1 MSTQQI
7 SAQAEVTREQHRS
20 PDGKFGNQP
29 ASESELTLDDHQDQ
43 QWGETPNVKV
53 GTRTPWG
60 AAQHVEE
67 VAPGVVS
74 VSCAG
79 HGGYKLSPERNAAV
93 SKIFRTSSGWYEEDV
108 EWRAAAVAHPEAF
121 AYGGQ
126 TADEA
131 YEDAKASLRNWY
143 PHKFKEAFGGQVDET
158 NSFMMRQE
166 KERADVEAFRE
177 AHAADFVTTG
187 GSHVSWCPDGYQTIT
202 AEQRSTETTRTF
214 VVDRDWWGRNGTRR
228 TDTPIVVDPDSMVD
242 VTDIDEKFHEEVQ
255 AGRPE
260 NNLTPVASI
269 DDLGIDTSHLTD
281 NQADRARRELDQ
293 LYRLPGGEVGSLAQ
307 HLVNQGARGKSSHW
321 DGEKVAYSV
330 TLSDSYVRPV
340 SKAAFDSLTGLT
352 DHTTD
357 TTRAYTENGLASANV
372 ERHQANWTLGEP
384 AGQKALARQKAS
396 AEVLDKI
403 RAEESARLKERQAR
417 YHALVNQRMAQH
429 SD

>member
-1 MSTQQI
+1 M
-7 SAQAEVTREQHRS
+7 SAQATSAREAYRA

-29 ASESELTLDDHQDQ
+29 ATEADLALDGGTDQ
-43 QWGETPNVKV
+43 QWGDTPDVKV
-53 GTRTPWG
+53 GSRTPWG

-67 VAPGVVS
+67 VAPGIVQA
-74 VSCAG
+74 SCAG

-93 SKIFRTSSGWYEEDV
+93 NKLFRTSSGWYEEDL
-108 EWRAAAVAHPEAF
+108 EWRAAAAAHPEAF
-121 AYGGQ
+121 AYGDQ
-126 TADEA
+126 SAAEA
-131 YEDAKASLRNWY
+131 YEAAKASLRDWY
-143 PHKFKEAFGGQVDET
+143 PHKFKEAFGEPADET

-166 KERADVEAFRE
+166 KERADTEAFRA

-187 GSHVSWCPDGYQTIT
+187 GSRPSWCPKGYSVIT
-202 AEQRSTETTRTF
+202 AEQRSTQTERTL
-214 VVDRDWWGRNGTRR
+214 VVADGWWERNGTNR
-228 TDTPIVVDPDSMVD
+228 TDTPIVVNPGSMVD
-242 VTDIDEKFHEEVQ
+242 VTDMNEEFHAEVSSQSEKN
-255 AGRPE
+255 G
-260 NNLTPVASI
+260 LTPVTSL
-269 DDLGIDTSHLTD
+269 DELGIDTSHLTD

-293 LYRLPGGEVGSLAQ
+293 LYRLPGGGVGSLAQ

-396 AEVLDKI
+396 TEVLDKI
-403 RAEESARLKERQAR
+403 RAEESAKLKERQAR
-417 YHALVNQRMAQH
+417 YHELVNQRMAEFA
-429 SD
+429 D